1 MKDFE
6 DSVQIASALADGV
19 DFIVTRDSKDY
30 KKSPIKAFAPA
41 EFLKELGIQPQ
52 PKAK

>member
-6 DSVQIASALADGV
+6 DAVQIASALTDRV

-30 KKSPIKAFAPA
+30 KKSPIKALAPT

-52 PKAK
+52 SKVK